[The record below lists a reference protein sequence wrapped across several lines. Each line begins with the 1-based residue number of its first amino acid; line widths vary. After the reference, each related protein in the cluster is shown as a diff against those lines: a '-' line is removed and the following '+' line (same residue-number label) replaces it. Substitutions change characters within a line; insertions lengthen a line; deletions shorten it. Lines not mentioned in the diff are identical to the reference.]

1 MDDEPAPTNLRG
13 PLTLLSTVGEF
24 RGEAVGRRASRLGK
38 PLPRTHGSATLA
50 ASDATDSLI
59 APPLEPFLS
68 ILTGCL
74 ISKSVAGGGD
84 MQFASR
90 TSIRWDGEQLY
101 REMQGVDERLR
112 SERRVTESKVA
123 WRPAELRHIPCLRH
137 PALLERRRAGVREER
152 IRFRCGGRLAAA
164 WCRQSRWTS
173 RIV

>member
-1 MDDEPAPTNLRG
+1 MVEWGCPNKTDYKEG
-13 PLTLLSTVGEF
+13 GLTHTFLHCRCGFSTV
-24 RGEAVGRRASRLGK
+24 
-38 PLPRTHGSATLA
+38 
-50 ASDATDSLI
+50 
-59 APPLEPFLS
+59 PFLS

-123 WRPAELRHIPCLRH
+123 WRPAELRHIPWKT
-137 PALLERRRAGVREER
+137 
-152 IRFRCGGRLAAA
+152 GGIEIPRVG
-164 WCRQSRWTS
+164 SPP
-173 RIV
+173 